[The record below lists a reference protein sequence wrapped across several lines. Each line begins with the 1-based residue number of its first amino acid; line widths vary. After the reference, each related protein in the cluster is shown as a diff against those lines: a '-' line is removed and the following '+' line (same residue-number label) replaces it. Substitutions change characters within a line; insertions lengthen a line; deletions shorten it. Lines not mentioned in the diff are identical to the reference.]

1 MKKAIITGI
10 NGQDGSYLA
19 EYLMERG
26 YEVYGVVRRSS
37 IENMEKMRNIQP
49 FRERIHIIPCSLEN
63 ALSVYK
69 LFVKVQPDECYHL
82 AASSFVSYALEDD
95 LSIMTNN
102 FTTTH
107 NILSGIVEV
116 CPSCRMYFAGSSEIF
131 GNVQEN
137 PQTEDTPYN
146 PRSVYGISKM
156 AAHSL
161 IKNYRERYN
170 VYACTGFTYNHES
183 PRRGHA
189 FVTRKITSFVAGLVL
204 GAKNKLELGNLDAVR
219 DWGYAPEYVD
229 AMHKML
235 QQSAPK
241 DYIIATGT
249 LHSVREL
256 LEIAFGKVGLNYQ
269 DYIHINEEFL
279 RPESGVPLVGDAS
292 AIYRDLGWRAS
303 KQFEEIIGD
312 MVQADIDALMDKS
325 NGKRDA

>member
-1 MKKAIITGI
+1 MKTALITGI

-19 EYLMERG
+19 EYLLDRG

-37 IENMEKMRNIQP
+37 IENAEKMRNVLP
-49 FRERIHIIPCSLEN
+49 FLNRIRVVPCALEN

-69 LFVKVQPDECYHL
+69 LFVQVRPDECYHL

-95 LSIMTNN
+95 LSIMMNN

-107 NILSGIVEV
+107 NILSSIVET

-131 GNVQEN
+131 GNVKEA
-137 PQTEDTPYN
+137 PQSEETAYN

-156 AAHSL
+156 AGHSL

-183 PRRGHA
+183 PRRGYN
-189 FVTRKITSFVAGLVL
+189 FVTRKITSFVAGIIL
-204 GAKNKLELGNLDAVR
+204 GAENKLELGNLDAVR
-219 DWGYAPEYVD
+219 DWGYAPEYVE

-235 QQSAPK
+235 QQDMPK
-241 DYIIATGT
+241 DYVIATGA

-256 LEIAFGKVGLNYQ
+256 LEIAFGKVGLDYQ
-269 DYIHINEEFL
+269 EYIHVNEAFL
-279 RPESGVPLVGDAS
+279 RPEGAIPLVGNAS
-292 AIYRDLGWRAS
+292 AIYQDLGWRA
-303 KQFEEIIGD
+303 KKGIEEIISD
-312 MVQADIDALMDKS
+312 MVETDIQILK
-325 NGKRDA
+325 KRNEKR